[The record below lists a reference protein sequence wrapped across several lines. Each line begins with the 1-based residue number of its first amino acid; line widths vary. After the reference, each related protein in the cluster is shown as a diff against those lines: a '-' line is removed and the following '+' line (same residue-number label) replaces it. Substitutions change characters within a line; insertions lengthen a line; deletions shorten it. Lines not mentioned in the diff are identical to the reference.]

1 MNEWVSPVTAFA
13 LGITLAWL
21 AGMRVYLTV
30 FGVGVAGWLGWMP
43 VPESMNVVTSPWI
56 LALCLTMALVEFFAD
71 KLPGV
76 DSAWDL
82 VHTLVR
88 IPAGAFVGGLALSEG
103 NEMSAAGM
111 VAGGAV
117 ALLAHGLKSGTRALV
132 NHSPEPVSNA
142 TVSTT
147 EDLVS
152 FSGLALVF
160 AYPLLTFGLLL
171 VFVTGLV
178 LMLWLAK
185 SMLARLFAAPPQLKP
200 A

>member
-1 MNEWVSPVTAFA
+1 MDELVSPVTAFA

-30 FGVGVAGWLGWMP
+30 FGVGLAGVFGWMP
-43 VPESMNVVTSPWI
+43 IPESMQAVTSPWI
-56 LALCLTMALVEFFAD
+56 LGLCLVMAIVEFFAD

-88 IPAGAFVGGLALSEG
+88 IPAGAFVGGLALSDG
-103 NEMSAAGM
+103 SEMSASGM
-111 VAGGAV
+111 IAGGAV
-117 ALLAHGLKSGTRALV
+117 ALLAHSLKSGTRAIV

-142 TVSTT
+142 TVSGT

-152 FSGLALVF
+152 LSGLALVF
-160 AYPLLTFGLLL
+160 AHPFLSLALLL
-171 VFVTGLV
+171 VCAATLV
-178 LMLWLAK
+178 GMFWLAK
-185 SMLARLFAAPPQLKP
+185 ATLTRLFGGRRMATA
-200 A
+200 